1 MKKFK
6 LYISG
11 LYSGNVVF
19 DETLL
24 IEKLNPFTN
33 EIEEIKP
40 MNKDEGIYY
49 LNLTKID
56 LNFLFENFN
65 VYSNSLINTDKSMV
79 VNELGETY
87 SKFNDYIWVQRNK
100 KFPLDVIVLDNKIV
114 GFICLSRETCTI
126 LIMDEYEDYTIL
138 KEWKK
143 THKNEAIY
151 PIKFDGNYMID
162 MKDGIKLSTDVYLP
176 KFEDSTKKYLQFL

>member
-19 DETLL
+19 DEALL

-40 MNKDEGIYY
+40 MSKEEGIYY

-56 LNFLFENFN
+56 LNFLFEHFN
-65 VYSNSLINTDKSMV
+65 VYNNSLINTDKNIV

-100 KFPLDVIVLDNKIV
+100 KFPLDIIVLDNKIV
-114 GFICLSRETCTI
+114 GFICLSRET
-126 LIMDEYEDYTIL
+126 
-138 KEWKK
+138 
-143 THKNEAIY
+143 
-151 PIKFDGNYMID
+151 
-162 MKDGIKLSTDVYLP
+162 
-176 KFEDSTKKYLQFL
+176 